1 MIFVLDEDGRLAHRP
16 GCYHINE
23 LESYRIINTLVTDF
37 PKSRYRGCP
46 HCCNLI
52 DMYNEHKEDIKQVLA
67 DIPHSIHYDD
77 QFIYIETVKN
87 TWRLGLKNTN
97 QSIHLCRQLVP
108 GSEQFPRV
116 SEMPKQYEIMPVIEY
131 VRDIENS
138 KIKVG
143 TIAPYENAIKTQVKE
158 KSFQYYITGEGKNQT
173 LYVRTEQA
181 FWKVRFSK
189 RQGLYL
195 LEHSPFNDRSAK
207 PIEEAEHAKY
217 HDQLDAGVRSTPEG
231 FFQYI
236 REHDSAKAL
245 IKEGG
250 YKALPRSTK
259 RQKKYYDLAKRKQR
273 QKEIDRTMRIFEK
286 IERELST
293 KQKF

>member
-1 MIFVLDEDGRLAHRP
+1 MIFVFDEDGRLAHRL

-23 LESYRIINTLVTDF
+23 LEHYRIINTLVTDF
-37 PKSRYRGCP
+37 PKSGYRGCP

-77 QFIYIETVKN
+77 QFVYIETIKN

-116 SEMPKQYEIMPVIEY
+116 LEMPKQYEIMPVIEY
-131 VRDIENS
+131 VRDLENS
-138 KIKVG
+138 KVKAG
-143 TIAPYENAIKTQVKE
+143 LIAPYENSIKSQARE
-158 KSFQYYITGEGKNQT
+158 KCFQYYITGNGQKQV
-173 LYVRTEQA
+173 LYVRTEMA

-189 RQGLYL
+189 RKGYYL
-195 LEHSPFNDRSAK
+195 LEHSPFNGKPPK
-207 PIEEAEHAKY
+207 PIEEAENAKY

-245 IKEGG
+245 IIDGG

-259 RQKKYYDLAKRKQR
+259 RQKKYYDLAKRKQKQR
-273 QKEIDRTMRIFEK
+273 DINRTMQAFKRIEQKNNRKEK
-286 IERELST
+286 
-293 KQKF
+293 